1 MRTRMLIAAGLMF
14 GVVVTVA
21 GRPPAQSTAPAPEF
35 VAAMERGEALLK
47 TRKYDEAIREF
58 KQANELQN
66 KQSAAAFFGIGRVYH
81 AMGAYKTEAEACAD
95 GLKFVGENKALAA
108 SLHNQRG
115 MALAAQAEKNTDKV
129 IKEAE
134 TEFRAVLTLTDTL
147 PIASYNLGVMLM
159 RQSRDDEGRTAL
171 QAYVDSGARASE
183 VALAKSMIAN
193 PRRAREP
200 FAPEFSFTSFDGETI
215 NSRDLAGKVVL
226 LDFWGTW
233 CGPCLAATE
242 DLVRIHRKFSA
253 DSRFVMIGISSDPP
267 QDKGKVIDYVTAKRM
282 KWIHVQDSPQRP
294 LHRAFDV
301 VKFPTY
307 IVIDH
312 EGVLTEVKQ
321 DGQSRTRLEGW
332 GTLMPGAIEDGLK
345 RAMKRLTSSASSP
358 DSFARLGA
366 PGSSLR

>member
-1 MRTRMLIAAGLMF
+1 MRLLVLIAAAAI
-14 GVVVTVA
+14 VA
-21 GRPPAQSTAPAPEF
+21 FQGNAADPAV

-95 GLKFVGENKALAA
+95 GLKFVGENKTLAA

-115 MALAAQAEKNTDKV
+115 MALAAQAEKNSDKV

-134 TEFRAVLTLTDTL
+134 AEFRAVLALTDAM
-147 PIASYNLGVMLM
+147 PIAAYNLGVMLM
-159 RQSRDDEGRTAL
+159 RQSRDDEGRATL

-200 FAPEFSFTSFDGETI
+200 FAPEFSFTSFDGETV
-215 NSRDLAGKVVL
+215 NSRDLLGKVVL

-242 DLVRIHRKFSA
+242 DLVKIHRKYSA
-253 DSRFVMIGISSDPP
+253 DPRFVMIGISSDPP
-267 QDKGKVIDYVTAKRM
+267 QDKGKVVDYVTSKRM
-282 KWIHVQDSPQRP
+282 KWIHVQDAPQRP

-301 VKFPTY
+301 AKFPTY

-321 DGQSRTRLEGW
+321 DGQTRTRLEGW
-332 GTLMPGAIEDGLK
+332 GTLMPGAIEDGIK
-345 RAMKRLTSSASSP
+345 RAMKRLTSSASPP

-366 PGSSLR
+366 PGSSWR